1 MRKKKRKERVLNSE
15 VEVFRRSKLLRK
27 YTAKILFGQ
36 NNRKFKN
43 KYLKK
48 LEKSQV
54 RQKGKEAQVF
64 LEVEL

>member
-1 MRKKKRKERVLNSE
+1 MRKKKRKERILNSE

-54 RQKGKEAQVF
+54 RQKGKEEQVF
-64 LEVEL
+64 PEVEL

>member
-54 RQKGKEAQVF
+54 RQKGKEEQVF

>member
-54 RQKGKEAQVF
+54 RQKGKEEQVF
-64 LEVEL
+64 PEVEL